1 MAPGAADGRAAADLL
16 RGYRAVSG
24 IVDDLRVLHPDWTDR
39 QVHDLVL
46 SHGSPAPRHLRTL
59 LGI

>member
-1 MAPGAADGRAAADLL
+1 
-16 RGYRAVSG
+16 VSG
-24 IVDDLRVLHPDWTDR
+24 IVDDLRVLHPEWTDC
-39 QVHDLVL
+39 QVNDLVL

>member
-1 MAPGAADGRAAADLL
+1 MMGVWPAGQMQRNQVRLGKKL
-16 RGYRAVSG
+16 
-24 IVDDLRVLHPDWTDR
+24 IER

>member
-1 MAPGAADGRAAADLL
+1 
-16 RGYRAVSG
+16 
-24 IVDDLRVLHPDWTDR
+24 VLHPEWTHR
-39 QVHDLVL
+39 EIHDLML